1 MARTLG
7 KDVTEAKVPLPPAVR
22 ILPLSREM
30 GCFVKGKMDPP
41 YILACVPAEKTQHV
55 SPG

>member
-7 KDVTEAKVPLPPAVR
+7 KDVTEAKVLLPPAMR
-22 ILPLSREM
+22 MLPLCREM
-30 GCFVKGKMDPP
+30 GCFVKGKMDSP
-41 YILACVPAEKTQHV
+41 YILAGVPTEKTQYV